1 MYYRLSSS
9 RDLYCYRCPPEIVVF
24 DNLTKTTLLLP
35 SPEAKIYSCFEGSEN
50 KMLTEEYLKN
60 STDFLS
66 DQTDPNTLFY
76 DSLSTLI
83 QLNLIE
89 SIE

>member
-1 MYYRLSSS
+1 M
-9 RDLYCYRCPPEIVVF
+9 
-24 DNLTKTTLLLP
+24 TLLLP
-35 SPEAKIYSCFEGSEN
+35 SAEAKIYSCFKDDDS
-50 KMLTEEYLKN
+50 KRFTEDYLKN
-60 STDFLS
+60 STDFFS
-66 DQTDPNTLFY
+66 EQTDSATLFY